1 MNSYDRYVYVL
12 DVIWIQSQY
21 ACCDAQYAC
30 CTIFFGKMDISTKP
44 F

>member
-1 MNSYDRYVYVL
+1 MNSYNRYVYVF
-12 DVIWIQSQY
+12 DAIWIQSQY